1 MCKWKKPCR
10 QWESIKAGGRLWWIP
25 GGQVHLETGD
35 APWAPSTETT
45 VGMFHLI
52 LLLSTL
58 SVPRRSVSH
67 IVLKGLLLAAYRI
80 I

>member
-1 MCKWKKPCR
+1 
-10 QWESIKAGGRLWWIP
+10 
-25 GGQVHLETGD
+25 VHLETGD

-45 VGMFHLI
+45 VGVFHLI